1 MATLPDLS
9 ALPVIAGIIASTVF
23 ATYAVISLIMRPYE
37 SPQYV
42 TAKMKS
48 TVNHRYIQSRRLLAV
63 VYIALAIAGWFVVP
77 PLVTASADDRLP
89 FVCLVCVSLF
99 FALHAEVLVGLCLP
113 DRVVWRKRILWF
125 VPLAVMC
132 GVCLAWPQTATPL
145 AYIQL
150 CLLLLLIGYYTPAF
164 FKEYADLTFFCGE
177 DMCNG
182 DPEDDFL
189 PESLPWISRLYVA
202 LLLLAVG
209 SAVGCFAPRVWYA
222 WLLFAL
228 YIAYVVWFIN
238 RVVSTYTVY
247 SKKIKQM
254 MG

>member
-1 MATLPDLS
+1 
-9 ALPVIAGIIASTVF
+9 
-23 ATYAVISLIMRPYE
+23 
-37 SPQYV
+37 
-42 TAKMKS
+42 MKS

-77 PLVTASADDRLP
+77 PLVTASADDQAPVRLP
-89 FVCLVCVSLF
+89 RVREPVFRP
-99 FALHAEVLVGLCLP
+99 ARRGTRRLCLP

>member
-9 ALPVIAGIIASTVF
+9 DLPVIAGIIAATVF
-23 ATYAVISLIMRPYE
+23 ATYAVISLTQRPYE

-63 VYIALAIAGWFVVP
+63 VYIAFAVAGWFVVP
-77 PLVTASADDRLP
+77 P
-89 FVCLVCVSLF
+89 LVCVSLF

-132 GVCLAWPQTATPL
+132 GVCLAWPQTATML

-164 FKEYADLTFFCGE
+164 FKEYADLTFFCGG

-202 LLLLAVG
+202 LLLAIA
-209 SAVGCFAPRVWYA
+209 SAVGCFAPPRLVRVA
-222 WLLFAL
+222 AL
-228 YIAYVVWFIN
+228 RALHRLCRLVYKPGSLYLHVV
-238 RVVSTYTVY
+238 
-247 SKKIKQM
+247 
-254 MG
+254 

>member
-9 ALPVIAGIIASTVF
+9 DLPVIAGIIASTVF

-48 TVNHRYIQSRRLLAV
+48 TVNHRY
-63 VYIALAIAGWFVVP
+63 
-77 PLVTASADDRLP
+77 
-89 FVCLVCVSLF
+89 
-99 FALHAEVLVGLCLP
+99 
-113 DRVVWRKRILWF
+113 VWRKRILWF

>member
-9 ALPVIAGIIASTVF
+9 DLPVIAGIIASTVF

-99 FALHAEVLVGLCLP
+99 FALHAEVLVGCASP
-113 DRVVWRKRILWF
+113 TGSSGVSES
-125 VPLAVMC
+125 C
-132 GVCLAWPQTATPL
+132 GSCP
-145 AYIQL
+145 
-150 CLLLLLIGYYTPAF
+150 
-164 FKEYADLTFFCGE
+164 
-177 DMCNG
+177 
-182 DPEDDFL
+182 
-189 PESLPWISRLYVA
+189 SR
-202 LLLLAVG
+202 
-209 SAVGCFAPRVWYA
+209 
-222 WLLFAL
+222 
-228 YIAYVVWFIN
+228 
-238 RVVSTYTVY
+238 
-247 SKKIKQM
+247 
-254 MG
+254 

>member
-9 ALPVIAGIIASTVF
+9 DLPVIAGIIASTVF

-99 FALHAEVLVGLCLP
+99 FALQAEVLVGLCLP

>member
-9 ALPVIAGIIASTVF
+9 DLPVIAGIIASTVF

-202 LLLLAVG
+202 LLLAVG

>member
-1 MATLPDLS
+1 M
-9 ALPVIAGIIASTVF
+9 
-23 ATYAVISLIMRPYE
+23 
-37 SPQYV
+37 
-42 TAKMKS
+42 
-48 TVNHRYIQSRRLLAV
+48 
-63 VYIALAIAGWFVVP
+63 
-77 PLVTASADDRLP
+77 
-89 FVCLVCVSLF
+89 
-99 FALHAEVLVGLCLP
+99 
-113 DRVVWRKRILWF
+113 
-125 VPLAVMC
+125 PLAVMC

>member
-1 MATLPDLS
+1 M
-9 ALPVIAGIIASTVF
+9 
-23 ATYAVISLIMRPYE
+23 
-37 SPQYV
+37 
-42 TAKMKS
+42 
-48 TVNHRYIQSRRLLAV
+48 
-63 VYIALAIAGWFVVP
+63 
-77 PLVTASADDRLP
+77 
-89 FVCLVCVSLF
+89 CVSLF

-132 GVCLAWPQTATPL
+132 GVCLAWPQTATML

-164 FKEYADLTFFCGE
+164 FKEYADLTFFCGG

-202 LLLLAVG
+202 LLLLAIA
-209 SAVGCFAPRVWYA
+209 SAVGCFAPPRLVRVA
-222 WLLFAL
+222 AL
-228 YIAYVVWFIN
+228 RALH
-238 RVVSTYTVY
+238 RLCRLVY
-247 SKKIKQM
+247 KPGSLYLH
-254 MG
+254 GV

>member
-9 ALPVIAGIIASTVF
+9 DLPVIAGIIASTVF

-222 WLLFAL
+222 CLLFAL